1 MINARDLKNT
11 LDLHKLYLLCLLATS
26 AIITLDNPMNGS
38 SPAIRTNYIGHKT
51 KDIQAVCGF
60 SCDELTNMF
69 VELQGLRSMVTTLQD
84 RVRKVVST
92 GSNHSTFHYLS
103 LNEL

>member
-1 MINARDLKNT
+1 MHL
-11 LDLHKLYLLCLLATS
+11 LYVCFFHLATS
-26 AIITLDNPMNGS
+26 AIITLDNPINGS

-84 RVRKVVST
+84 RVRKVVSV
-92 GSNHSTFHYLS
+92 GYNFVVPFI
-103 LNEL
+103 N

>member
-1 MINARDLKNT
+1 MWYKMHL
-11 LDLHKLYLLCLLATS
+11 LYVCFFLLATS
-26 AIITLDNPMNGS
+26 AIITLDNPINGS

-84 RVRKVVST
+84 RVRKVVSV
-92 GSNHSTFHYLS
+92 GYNFMVPFI
-103 LNEL
+103 N

>member
-1 MINARDLKNT
+1 MIKARGIKCIYFT
-11 LDLHKLYLLCLLATS
+11 SVFFLLATS
-26 AIITLDNPMNGS
+26 AIITLDNPINGS

-69 VELQGLRSMVTTLQD
+69 VEMQGLRSMVTTLQD
-84 RVRKVVST
+84 RVRKVVSD
-92 GSNHSTFHYLS
+92 G
-103 LNEL
+103 

>member
-1 MINARDLKNT
+1 MINACGIKCI
-11 LDLHKLYLLCLLATS
+11 YFMSVFFLLATS
-26 AIITLDNPMNGS
+26 AIITLDNPINGS

-84 RVRKVVST
+84 RVRKVVSV
-92 GSNHSTFHYLS
+92 G
-103 LNEL
+103 

>member
-1 MINARDLKNT
+1 MLPWNYKYTRQKNAFT
-11 LDLHKLYLLCLLATS
+11 LCKLSCLLATS
-26 AIITLDNPMNGS
+26 AIITLDKPMNGS

-84 RVRKVVST
+84 RVRKVVSVC
-92 GSNHSTFHYLS
+92 
-103 LNEL
+103 